1 MKKKQ
6 KGYIYNHTRRKYLEI
21 FIFSDLSHLL
31 KDTEKRAFNDDNF
44 KRIIKKESAKPYGIT
59 KYKIFYDD
67 KERIKDFLSF
77 LNDSQVDYI
86 KNYETIT
93 TINDLFKNV
102 FR

>member
-21 FIFSDLSHLL
+21 YIFSNESHLL
-31 KDTEKRAFNDDNF
+31 RETEKRAFNDDNIS
-44 KRIIKKESAKPYGIT
+44 KIIKKESAKPYGIT
-59 KYKIFYDD
+59 KYKIFYDE

-86 KNYETIT
+86 KNYETID
-93 TINDLFKNV
+93 TIKDLFKNV

>member
-1 MKKKQ
+1 MKKSN
-6 KGYIYNHTRRKYLEI
+6 GYIYNHTRRKYLEI
-21 FIFSDLSHLL
+21 YIFSNLSHLL
-31 KDTEKRAFNDDNF
+31 KETEKRAFNDNNYS
-44 KRIIKKESAKPYGIT
+44 KIIKKESAKPYGIT

-86 KNYETIT
+86 KNYETIA
-93 TINDLFKNV
+93 TIKHLFKNV